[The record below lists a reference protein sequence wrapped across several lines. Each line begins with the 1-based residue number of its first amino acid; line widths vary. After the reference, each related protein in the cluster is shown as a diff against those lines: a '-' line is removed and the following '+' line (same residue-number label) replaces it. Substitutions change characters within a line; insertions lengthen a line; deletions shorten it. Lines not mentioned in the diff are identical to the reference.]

1 MDRPCCR
8 GVVRSKD
15 DLKGTKVAT
24 ASTQVYLAT
33 PSTPNKLGIVII
45 NDIFGFDIPNTLY
58 VADHYAAHGFLT
70 AVPDVFRG
78 DSWPATE
85 FEISEPLSGDKW
97 GAWWGKYGSDAYVKG
112 DLLTYAQS
120 AIELLK
126 SNGAEKIAVVGF
138 CWGGMA
144 AGHLAATG
152 LFGAAVSI
160 HGAGHSADQALAAKA
175 PMLFIS
181 VDNDPYFPQEV
192 IDAIVAT
199 GTRVNVVKGWYH
211 GFAVRGDFANN
222 AALKAA
228 ADQVH
233 EDTMEFVKA
242 TLA

>member
-85 FEISEPLSGDKW
+85 FEISEPLSGGFSSLLVVVTVFSAFLRW
-97 GAWWGKYGSDAYVKG
+97 SARTRCRRQMGS
-112 DLLTYAQS
+112 L
-120 AIELLK
+120 
-126 SNGAEKIAVVGF
+126 VG
-138 CWGGMA
+138 
-144 AGHLAATG
+144 
-152 LFGAAVSI
+152 
-160 HGAGHSADQALAAKA
+160 
-175 PMLFIS
+175 
-181 VDNDPYFPQEV
+181 
-192 IDAIVAT
+192 
-199 GTRVNVVKGWYH
+199 
-211 GFAVRGDFANN
+211 
-222 AALKAA
+222 
-228 ADQVH
+228 QVW
-233 EDTMEFVKA
+233 
-242 TLA
+242 L